1 MRRNKMVVEIE
12 RYYGVIVAV
21 CGINTKSPNLP
32 DWDISYVKY
41 PTGRMAE
48 FREALMKARV
58 SIVRVTD
65 KRIYFEQR

>member
-1 MRRNKMVVEIE
+1 MVVEIE

-21 CGINTKSPNLP
+21 GGINTKSPNLP
-32 DWDISYVKY
+32 DWDISYVEY

-48 FREALMKARV
+48 FGEALMKARV